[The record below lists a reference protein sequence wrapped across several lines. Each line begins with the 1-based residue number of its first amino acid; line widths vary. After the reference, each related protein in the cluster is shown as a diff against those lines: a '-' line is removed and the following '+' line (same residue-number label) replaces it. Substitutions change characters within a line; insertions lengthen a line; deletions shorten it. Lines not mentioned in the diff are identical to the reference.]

1 MIKNSS
7 QIREIRENC
16 RWCDGSILSFG
27 EWTYEGSLKGNRVG
41 ADGRFRPLH
50 GKRMIVRSSRGGFAD
65 RWFLSF

>member
-7 QIREIRENC
+7 QIREIRESC

-41 ADGRFRPLH
+41 ADGDLARYPAESH
-50 GKRMIVRSSRGGFAD
+50 GCAIGEGVIAD
-65 RWFLSF
+65 D